1 MLEITP
7 NKNQCEAIEH
17 PPAPLMILAGA
28 GTGKTFTLLYRIRYL
43 CSTGSIQPKN
53 VLLLTFTEK
62 ATAEAKN
69 TIREIMGDDAES
81 IFVGTFHSFCHSI
94 LRRYGTEERVHDV
107 LWQDSDILYFLI
119 NNFDEM
125 DFIKSRVFS
134 ADPVKAIRESFIPF
148 FSRIRDELLTPEQLQ
163 EKSEQI
169 KTSPDWILQEF
180 PGIHDKNTDFDDAVL
195 QLKDLIKAY
204 DFFQKAKKDN
214 NALDFG
220 DMILGCYE
228 LLKENKA
235 VLTNVRNE
243 FRHIFI
249 DEYQDNNYA
258 LNLIVNLIA
267 EKEPSITV
275 VGDEDQC
282 IYSFRG
288 ANYYNISDFRNQYG
302 SHPKYAE
309 IPLVE
314 NHRSTQEILD
324 LANASIRNNPD
335 RTEKNLKCPPD
346 IPKSGPKPAWIQ
358 TDRTQTLQSVPT
370 LIHEIIND
378 GRSLYG
384 DIAVICRGWSNVRA
398 VSDAMQKTAIPV
410 DIHIEKFFDVP
421 IVKDVLA
428 WGHLINNDS
437 QTEIALFRIL
447 CQRKGENWTRAFFHS
462 MSRTSAEEKM
472 HALKDRRN
480 ESSELRKLLDALA
493 SLKHSL
499 DQNRKADEMAWE
511 ILNVIKNSPLLTAMR
526 NKYRYSERLN
536 LANTGEILNIAEQ
549 FVNTDLGGQLGDWL
563 DFMKVMTLS
572 SDRKAAQPDL
582 ENQRLAVQVMT
593 IHQSKGLQFP
603 IVILP
608 FLQSGSFPSSL
619 KKHPI
624 INRLPSSWM
633 NWEQD
638 TETTFRDIHNREE
651 RRVFYVGVTRA
662 ERELYLFGPTSRQS
676 MFTKELESENP
687 QPMEIKTMNEHQDNS
702 LSLSERKQRLLADL
716 NREIAAKQ
724 IDNARNILDELEKA
738 DRGETADGSTPKST
752 SREMLHLS
760 ATKIE
765 TYDTCPLKYRL
776 KHIDNVSERKTRAT
790 LEFGSI
796 MHAVLEEFHGLK
808 ITEQT
813 EENLKYLLNKN
824 WREDAFE
831 YRLRGE
837 EFRKQGEEIL
847 SDYFRFI
854 QENPP
859 NVLKRESPFSYVM
872 EQINVKISGKI
883 DRIDQDGDTLAIV
896 DYKTSKKKEKAET
909 NLQMA
914 LYTEAILRDAVPG
927 VKGNPGKA
935 NLHFLRHGDDPLSS
949 HQFSEQNLQDSRI
962 KISKVADGI
971 RSGSFEPDK
980 NEFNCRYCDYK
991 DFLCPAWEEG

>member
-62 ATAEAKN
+62 ATAEAKH

-94 LRRYGTEERVHDV
+94 LRRYGTLERVHDV

-125 DFIKSRVFS
+125 DFIQSRVFS

-148 FSRIRDELLTPEQLQ
+148 FSRIRDELLTPEQLK
-163 EKSEQI
+163 EKAEQI

-235 VLTNVRNE
+235 VLTNVRDE

-302 SHPKYAE
+302 SHPQYAE

-324 LANASIRNNPD
+324 LANVSIRNNPD

-358 TDRTQTLQSVPT
+358 ADRTQTLQSVPI

-398 VSDAMQKTAIPV
+398 VSDAMQKAAIPV
-410 DIHIEKFFDVP
+410 DIHIEKFFDIP
-421 IVKDVLA
+421 IVKDVLS
-428 WGHLINNDS
+428 WGHLINDDS

-447 CQRKGENWTRAFFHS
+447 CQRMGEDWSRVFFRS
-462 MSRTSAEEKM
+462 MNRKSTEEKL
-472 HALKDRRN
+472 HELKDRRN
-480 ESSELRKLLDALA
+480 ESVELRKLLDALT

-499 DQNRKADEMAWE
+499 DQNRKADEMVWE

-526 NKYRYSERLN
+526 NKYRYRERLN

-633 NWEQD
+633 SWEQD

-662 ERELYLFGPTSRQS
+662 EQELYLFGPTSRQS

-702 LSLSERKQRLLADL
+702 LSLSERKQGLLADL

-738 DRGETADGSTPKST
+738 DRGETADGSTPEPA
-752 SREMLHLS
+752 SREMLYLS

-808 ITEQT
+808 IAEQT

-872 EQINVKISGKI
+872 DEINVKISGKI

>member
-62 ATAEAKN
+62 ATAEAKH

-94 LRRYGTEERVHDV
+94 LRRYGTLERVHDV

-125 DFIKSRVFS
+125 DFIQSRVFS

-148 FSRIRDELLTPEQLQ
+148 FSRIRDELLTPEQLK
-163 EKSEQI
+163 EKAEQI

-204 DFFQKAKKDN
+204 NFFQKAKKDN
-214 NALDFG
+214 YALDFG

-228 LLKENKA
+228 LLKGNKA
-235 VLTNVRNE
+235 ILTNVRDE

-302 SHPKYAE
+302 SHPQYAE

-324 LANASIRNNPD
+324 LANVSIRNNPD

-358 TDRTQTLQSVPT
+358 ADRTQTLQSVPI

-398 VSDAMQKTAIPV
+398 VSDAMQKAAIPV

-421 IVKDVLA
+421 IVKDVLS
-428 WGHLINNDS
+428 WGHLINDDS

-447 CQRKGENWTRAFFHS
+447 CQRMGEDWSRVFFRS
-462 MSRTSAEEKM
+462 MNRKSTEEKL
-472 HALKDRRN
+472 HELKDRRN
-480 ESSELRKLLDALA
+480 ESVELRNLLDALTF
-493 SLKHSL
+493 LKHSL

-526 NKYRYSERLN
+526 NKYRYRERLN

-633 NWEQD
+633 SWEQD

-738 DRGETADGSTPKST
+738 DRGETADGSTPEPA
-752 SREMLHLS
+752 SREMLYLS

-808 ITEQT
+808 IAEQT

-872 EQINVKISGKI
+872 DEINVKISGKI

>member
-62 ATAEAKN
+62 ATAEAKH

-94 LRRYGTEERVHDV
+94 LRRYGTLERVHDV

-125 DFIKSRVFS
+125 DFIQSRVFS

-148 FSRIRDELLTPEQLQ
+148 FSRIRDELLTPEQLK
-163 EKSEQI
+163 EKAEQI

-204 DFFQKAKKDN
+204 NFFQKAKKDN
-214 NALDFG
+214 YALDFG

-228 LLKENKA
+228 LLKGNKA
-235 VLTNVRNE
+235 ILTNVRDE

-324 LANASIRNNPD
+324 LANVSIRNNPD

-358 TDRTQTLQSVPT
+358 ADRTQTLQSVPI

-398 VSDAMQKTAIPV
+398 VSDAMQKAAIPV
-410 DIHIEKFFDVP
+410 DIHIEKFFDVS
-421 IVKDVLA
+421 IVKDVLV
-428 WGHLINNDS
+428 WGHLINDDS

-447 CQRKGENWTRAFFHS
+447 CQRMGEDWSRVFFRS
-462 MSRTSAEEKM
+462 MNRISTEEKL
-472 HALKDRRN
+472 HELKDRRN
-480 ESSELRKLLDALA
+480 ESVELRILFVALA

-526 NKYRYSERLN
+526 NKYRYRERLN

-702 LSLSERKQRLLADL
+702 LSLSERKQGLLADL

-738 DRGETADGSTPKST
+738 DRGETADGSTPEPA
-752 SREMLHLS
+752 SREMLYLS

-808 ITEQT
+808 IAEQT

-872 EQINVKISGKI
+872 DEINVKISGKI

>member
-1 MLEITP
+1 
-7 NKNQCEAIEH
+7 
-17 PPAPLMILAGA
+17 
-28 GTGKTFTLLYRIRYL
+28 
-43 CSTGSIQPKN
+43 
-53 VLLLTFTEK
+53 
-62 ATAEAKN
+62 
-69 TIREIMGDDAES
+69 
-81 IFVGTFHSFCHSI
+81 
-94 LRRYGTEERVHDV
+94 
-107 LWQDSDILYFLI
+107 
-119 NNFDEM
+119 
-125 DFIKSRVFS
+125 
-134 ADPVKAIRESFIPF
+134 
-148 FSRIRDELLTPEQLQ
+148 
-163 EKSEQI
+163 
-169 KTSPDWILQEF
+169 
-180 PGIHDKNTDFDDAVL
+180 
-195 QLKDLIKAY
+195 
-204 DFFQKAKKDN
+204 
-214 NALDFG
+214 
-220 DMILGCYE
+220 
-228 LLKENKA
+228 
-235 VLTNVRNE
+235 
-243 FRHIFI
+243 
-249 DEYQDNNYA
+249 
-258 LNLIVNLIA
+258 
-267 EKEPSITV
+267 
-275 VGDEDQC
+275 
-282 IYSFRG
+282 
-288 ANYYNISDFRNQYG
+288 
-302 SHPKYAE
+302 
-309 IPLVE
+309 
-314 NHRSTQEILD
+314 
-324 LANASIRNNPD
+324 
-335 RTEKNLKCPPD
+335 
-346 IPKSGPKPAWIQ
+346 
-358 TDRTQTLQSVPT
+358 
-370 LIHEIIND
+370 
-378 GRSLYG
+378 
-384 DIAVICRGWSNVRA
+384 
-398 VSDAMQKTAIPV
+398 
-410 DIHIEKFFDVP
+410 
-421 IVKDVLA
+421 
-428 WGHLINNDS
+428 
-437 QTEIALFRIL
+437 
-447 CQRKGENWTRAFFHS
+447 
-462 MSRTSAEEKM
+462 
-472 HALKDRRN
+472 
-480 ESSELRKLLDALA
+480 
-493 SLKHSL
+493 
-499 DQNRKADEMAWE
+499 
-511 ILNVIKNSPLLTAMR
+511 
-526 NKYRYSERLN
+526 
-536 LANTGEILNIAEQ
+536 
-549 FVNTDLGGQLGDWL
+549 
-563 DFMKVMTLS
+563 MKVMTLS

-662 ERELYLFGPTSRQS
+662 EQELYLFGPTSRQS

-702 LSLSERKQRLLADL
+702 LSLSERKQGLLADL

-738 DRGETADGSTPKST
+738 DRGETADGSTPEPA
-752 SREMLHLS
+752 SREMLYLS

-808 ITEQT
+808 IAEQT

-872 EQINVKISGKI
+872 DEINVKISGKI

-962 KISKVADGI
+962 KISQVADGI